1 MVAVSTLPASDG
13 LYIYTDHGGLGAA
26 RCGFA
31 GRWRVPDASR
41 GRSRARAALMR
52 PMVHPPAKPPRASDT
67 LASRAMIALRAA
79 LLLALPSLLSAR
91 WCQVENVKADV
102 EGDYTFAGPWRVD
115 TCTTL
120 LLDHGKCD
128 EDECPHRKQ
137 FEDEE
142 IIELADAL
150 HGNTVL
156 TALDLGSNKLTDES
170 VKALAEALRD
180 NEALIDLSLRD
191 NQIGGAPPLP
201 LPQRAHH
208 ARPPA

>member
-1 MVAVSTLPASDG
+1 
-13 LYIYTDHGGLGAA
+13 
-26 RCGFA
+26 
-31 GRWRVPDASR
+31 
-41 GRSRARAALMR
+41 
-52 PMVHPPAKPPRASDT
+52 
-67 LASRAMIALRAA
+67 MIALRAA
-79 LLLALPSLLSAR
+79 
-91 WCQVENVKADV
+91 
-102 EGDYTFAGPWRVD
+102 
-115 TCTTL
+115 L

-191 NQIGGAPPLP
+191 NQIGGAPPP
-201 LPQRAHH
+201 LQRAHCAHH
-208 ARPPA
+208 ARPPAWRRH

>member
-1 MVAVSTLPASDG
+1 
-13 LYIYTDHGGLGAA
+13 
-26 RCGFA
+26 
-31 GRWRVPDASR
+31 
-41 GRSRARAALMR
+41 
-52 PMVHPPAKPPRASDT
+52 MVHAPAKPPRASDT
-67 LASRAMIALRAA
+67 LASRGMIALRAA

-191 NQIGGAPPLP
+191 NQIGGAPPPP
-201 LPQRAHH
+201 LPQRAHRAH
-208 ARPPA
+208 YARPPA

>member
-1 MVAVSTLPASDG
+1 
-13 LYIYTDHGGLGAA
+13 
-26 RCGFA
+26 
-31 GRWRVPDASR
+31 
-41 GRSRARAALMR
+41 
-52 PMVHPPAKPPRASDT
+52 
-67 LASRAMIALRAA
+67 MIALRAA

-120 LLDHGKCD
+120 LLDHGRCD

-170 VKALAEALRD
+170 VKALAEALLPDLVPHLLNTQEDGTPRAYFADPLTSVWSEMSTDGNTATTPLYRMIQTLLQELTTLSRTITERD
-180 NEALIDLSLRD
+180 VVGWKAVHAALNTLCSWSS
-191 NQIGGAPPLP
+191 
-201 LPQRAHH
+201 
-208 ARPPA
+208 

>member
-1 MVAVSTLPASDG
+1 
-13 LYIYTDHGGLGAA
+13 
-26 RCGFA
+26 
-31 GRWRVPDASR
+31 
-41 GRSRARAALMR
+41 
-52 PMVHPPAKPPRASDT
+52 
-67 LASRAMIALRAA
+67 MIALRAA

-191 NQIGGAPPLP
+191 NQIGGAPPL
-201 LPQRAHH
+201 QRAHCAHH
-208 ARPPA
+208 ARPPAWRRH